1 VVLMNFKIDVEMTP
15 EELRK
20 VLGLPDVES
29 FQKEMMAKIQERMDA
44 GVDGYDPLTL
54 FQPYMASGLGSM
66 DAIQK
71 MLLNM
76 MNVYSNSSKSSD
88 KNK

>member
-1 VVLMNFKIDVEMTP
+1 MNFKVDVEMTP

-29 FQKEMMAKIQERMDA
+29 FQKEMMGKIQERMDA

-71 MLLNM
+71 MLMNM
-76 MNVYSNSSKSSD
+76 MTSYTSSSKSSD

>member
-1 VVLMNFKIDVEMTP
+1 MNFKIDVEMTP

-71 MLLNM
+71 MLMNM
-76 MNVYSNSSKSSD
+76 MTSYTGSHKSSD
-88 KNK
+88 KK

>member
-1 VVLMNFKIDVEMTP
+1 MNFKIDVEMTP

-54 FQPYMASGLGSM
+54 FQPYMTSGLGSM
-66 DAIQK
+66 DALQK

-76 MNVYSNSSKSSD
+76 MTVYSNSSKNPD
-88 KNK
+88 KKK

>member
-1 VVLMNFKIDVEMTP
+1 MNFKIDVEMTP

-29 FQKEMMAKIQERMDA
+29 FQNEMMSKIQERMDA

-54 FQPYMASGLGSM
+54 FQPYLSSGVGSM
-66 DAIQK
+66 DAMQK

-76 MNVYSNSSKSSD
+76 MTVYTNSHKVSD
-88 KNK
+88 KK